1 MKMSNTLV
9 RLSSLAIALALVAA
23 SVGLFWRDGGQPFA
37 FQTLRGETAQIYGQG
52 LYRYDTVL
60 IAVGFKTGDA
70 VTLALGIPLL
80 VVSLWLYRRGS
91 LRGGILLA
99 GTLAYLLYNYASM
112 AFGAAYNNMFLVYIA
127 LTAATLLGFV
137 ISVTSFDRQTVP
149 ARFSDRLPRRSI
161 AIFLIVSGIALFLI
175 WLLLS
180 IVPAL
185 LAGGA
190 PPEVA
195 SYTTVITFVVDMAI
209 IAPALAVAGRLLLR
223 REALGYVLAPVLLV
237 FTDVLGISLLA
248 MGIVQQAAGL
258 MSIGQFIGFV
268 ISFAILTLF
277 ALGFTVVLFRNVSD
291 TVAR

>member
-1 MKMSNTLV
+1 MKTSIALV
-9 RLSSLAIALALVAA
+9 WLSSLTIVLALVAA
-23 SVGLFWRDGGQPFA
+23 SVGLFWHDEGQPFA

-60 IAVGFKTGDA
+60 IAVGFKTSDA
-70 VTLALGIPLL
+70 VTLVLGVPLL
-80 VVSLWLYRRGS
+80 IVSLWLCLRGS
-91 LRGGILLA
+91 VRGGILLA

-112 AFGAAYNNMFLVYIA
+112 ALGAAYNTMFLAYIA
-127 LTAATLLGFV
+127 LTAATLFGVV
-137 ISVTSFDRQTVP
+137 ISITSFDRQTFP
-149 ARFSDRLPRRSI
+149 ARFSDRLPRRGI
-161 AIFLIVSGIALFLI
+161 AVFMIASGIALFLI
-175 WLLLS
+175 WLVLS

-185 LAGGA
+185 LAGGV

-209 IAPALAVAGRLLLR
+209 IAPALVVAGRLFLR
-223 REALGYVLAPVLLV
+223 REVLGYVLAPVLLV

-248 MGIVQQAAGL
+248 MGVVQQAAGL

-268 ISFAILTLF
+268 VSFAILTLF

>member
-175 WLLLS
+175 WLFLS

>member
-1 MKMSNTLV
+1 MKTSNTLV
-9 RLSSLAIALALVAA
+9 WLSSLAIALALVAA